1 MNNLIFAIV
10 ALLLAF
16 TPAAAQNWPM
26 RPVTMVVPSAA
37 GGALDVMGHV
47 LAPRLSE
54 LLGQP
59 LIVENVAGAGGM
71 TGAALVAKS
80 APDGYHFVLGTGGT
94 HAKSQR
100 NRSTTQ

>member
-1 MNNLIFAIV
+1 MKNLIFAIV
-10 ALLLAF
+10 ALLFAF

-37 GGALDVMGHV
+37 GGAFDVMGHV

>member
-37 GGALDVMGHV
+37 GGALDVMGHL

-80 APDGYHFVLGTGGT
+80 HWALAEPMPKVSETAL
-94 HAKSQR
+94 QR
-100 NRSTTQ
+100 ND